1 MFPRT
6 DRSKDIN
13 AINSAHVETVVL
25 LSQQKPSDK
34 IEVDLDL
41 DELDATSGDTTAKFL
56 YAGWT
61 PNWGASTFPYGFG
74 VNGGANIPVVAGKYV
89 AILNDIDGY
98 YHFFSK

>member
-1 MFPRT
+1 M
-6 DRSKDIN
+6 D
-13 AINSAHVETVVL
+13 
-25 LSQQKPSDK
+25 
-34 IEVDLDL
+34 
-41 DELDATSGDTTAKFL
+41 
-56 YAGWT
+56 